1 MDRKASSYRR
11 VAVLAAA
18 LVSIVTAASVAS
30 AQDVGAFYKGKSIRL
45 VIANGVG
52 GGNDAYSRLL
62 ARYIVN
68 HIPGNPSIIVEN
80 MPGAGGLRAANWI
93 YNIAPKDGTVMG
105 TVNNAMVVEP
115 LFGNSAAQFDSR
127 KYEWIGA
134 MSKQYTTCAVWAAS
148 YIMTIEDAKKR
159 QVLVSTTG
167 ATGNSALMP
176 LMLNT
181 LLGTKFKVIAGY
193 TTTGMRMALEQGE
206 AEGICGFSYDT
217 FAAAEPGWIRDHKL
231 RFLLQTGVQRI
242 KELPDV
248 PVLLDDVKD
257 PIAREAINV
266 IGVREELGRPHMLPP
281 GVKAPIV
288 KAMRTAFNE
297 TMVDPGYVKDAEKLH
312 ITIEPTTGE
321 EVTKMLERAYAEPP
335 EVIALA
341 KKLWPPAVT
350 DPNSKD

>member
-1 MDRKASSYRR
+1 MDRKASSSRR
-11 VAVLAAA
+11 VAFVAAA
-18 LVSIVTAASVAS
+18 LVSVLTAASVAS
-30 AQDVGAFYKGKSIRL
+30 AQDVASVYKGKSIRL

-62 ARYIVN
+62 ARHIVN
-68 HIPGNPSIIVEN
+68 HIPGTPSIIVEN

-93 YNIAPKDGTVMG
+93 YNIAPKDGTVIG
-105 TVNNAMVVEP
+105 TVNNAIVVEH
-115 LFGNSAAQFDSR
+115 LFGNSATQFDAR

-134 MSKQYTTCAVWAAS
+134 MSKQYTTCAVWHTS
-148 YIMTIEDAKKR
+148 DIKTIDDAKKR

-167 ATGNSALMP
+167 MTGNSALMP

-181 LLGTKFKVIAGY
+181 LLDTKFKVIAGY

-217 FAAAEPGWIRDHKL
+217 FAASDPEWIANHKI

-248 PVLLDDVKD
+248 PVLMDEITD
-257 PIAREAINV
+257 PITREAIGV
-266 IGVREELGRPHMLPP
+266 VGVREELGRPHMFPP
-281 GVKAPIV
+281 GTPKPLVQ
-288 KAMRTAFNE
+288 AMRAAFNA
-297 TMVDPGYVKDAEKLH
+297 TMIDPAYVRDAERLH
-312 ITIEPTTGE
+312 ITIQPTTGE
-321 EVTKMLERAYAEPP
+321 DVTKMLEHAYAEPP

-341 KKLWPPAVT
+341 KKLWPPAVE
-350 DPNSKD
+350 

>member
-1 MDRKASSYRR
+1 MDRIVSSYRR
-11 VAVLAAA
+11 VAFLAAA
-18 LVSIVTAASVAS
+18 FAITVASTAS

-62 ARYIVN
+62 ARHIVN

-134 MSKQYTTCAVWAAS
+134 MSKQYTTCAVWAATD
-148 YIMTIEDAKKR
+148 IMTIDDAKKR

-167 ATGNSALMP
+167 MTGNSALMP

-181 LLGTKFKVIAGY
+181 LLGTQFKVIAGY
-193 TTTGMRMALEQGE
+193 TTTGMRLALEQGE

-217 FAAAEPGWIRDHKL
+217 FAASDPEWIANHKI
-231 RFLLQTGVQRI
+231 RFLLQTGVKRI

-248 PVLLDDVKD
+248 PVLMDEITD
-257 PIAREAINV
+257 PVTREAIGV
-266 IGVREELGRPHMLPP
+266 VGVREELGRPHMLPP
-281 GVKAPIV
+281 GTPKPVVQAV
-288 KAMRTAFNE
+288 RTAFNQ
-297 TMVDPGYVKDAEKLH
+297 TMVDPAYMKDAERLH

-321 EVTKMLERAYAEPP
+321 DVTRMLEHAYAEPP

-350 DPNSKD
+350 DSKE